1 VWINRKF
8 VDFFETQDAIGEM
21 ILTKSL
27 PLNACCLARRC
38 LVIVAP
44 GCDNC
49 CLESL
54 DTVVYLYPI
63 VQSL

>member
-49 CLESL
+49 CL
-54 DTVVYLYPI
+54 
-63 VQSL
+63 